1 MGNRSE
7 NFIHEILLLL
17 WIRSQGFYNKRYYK
31 LRATYRSQDFYN
43 KRYYKLRAT

>member
-1 MGNRSE
+1 MSEAFFDITFSFYMGNRSE

-31 LRATYRSQDFYN
+31 LRAT
-43 KRYYKLRAT
+43 